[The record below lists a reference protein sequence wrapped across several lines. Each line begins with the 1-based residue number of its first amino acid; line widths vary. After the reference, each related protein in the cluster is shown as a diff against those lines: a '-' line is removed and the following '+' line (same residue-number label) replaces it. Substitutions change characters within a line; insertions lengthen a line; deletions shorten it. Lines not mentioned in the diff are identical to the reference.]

1 MAQRRGLFARGGE
14 PASNGGVTQQRK
26 SATCPG
32 PTKSPSDVR
41 DDSRHR
47 TTFLGVPNGE
57 GCSKLNATVLQTEQL
72 HMTRALYCVIHVVCV
87 AALFSA
93 ILSAATAEPKRVLLI
108 NSYGREFAPWNEY
121 AKEIRSQ
128 LQDEWEGPLDIY
140 ELSLTTALFGKGE
153 RDFAS
158 YLHALFSDRELDIIL
173 TTGAPAADFVVQ
185 FRQNLFPGTPVVLAA
200 VNQQLVPYSALSAN
214 DAVAPVNIDLIGA
227 IENILQVLPDT
238 NNIAVVMG
246 NSRHEQ
252 NFVEQMRTA
261 LQPLANRVTFTWF
274 NELSFNEMMQRA
286 AKLPSHSA
294 IFWLA
299 LIVDAAGASHQE
311 FDAMTLLRAVANAPI
326 FSFVD
331 AYLGKGIVGG
341 PLISVRDVGNA
352 AAHAAVRILDGGT
365 PGDVRTSPIVLG
377 TPKFDWRELQRWNI
391 SESRLPP
398 GSKVLFRPPTAWD
411 QYRWQI
417 ILIATAFLLQSA
429 LIAGLGF
436 EHRRRRNA
444 EILARRSMGELAN
457 MNRVATAGELSASIA
472 HEMKQPLAAM
482 VTNVRAGLRWLGAAE
497 PNLEETRVA
506 LQNVVKD
513 GNRAAEVIDSV
524 RAMFKKE
531 QTERTPLNLNDL
543 IRSVLYLLRDELQPQ
558 HIILRTNLDPQ
569 LPPVQGHRGELQQV
583 ILNLVR
589 NAADAMKDIT
599 YRPRVLTI
607 KSETQPPNDV
617 LISIADSG
625 SGINP
630 KDINHIFDAFFTTK
644 SNGMGMGLSICKSII
659 DDHGGRL
666 WASPNL
672 KHGSVFNV
680 SLPID
685 KAASQSGKIFAA

>member
-1 MAQRRGLFARGGE
+1 LRVAVSRLATAELLNKEKARRL
-14 PASNGGVTQQRK
+14 
-26 SATCPG
+26 CPR
-32 PTKSPSDVR
+32 PTKSPSELR
-41 DDSRHR
+41 DGSRHR
-47 TTFLGVPNGE
+47 TTFLGVPNGK
-57 GCSKLNATVLQTEQL
+57 GCSKVNATVLQTEQL

-93 ILSAATAEPKRVLLI
+93 TLSAATAEPKRVLLI

-158 YLHALFSDRELDIIL
+158 YLHALFSDREPDIIL

-286 AKLPSHSA
+286 AKLPPHSA

-341 PLISVRDVGNA
+341 PLISVRDVGQA

-365 PGDVRTSPIVLG
+365 PGDVKTLPIVFG

-513 GNRAAEVIDSV
+513 GNRAAEVIDTV

-625 SGINP
+625 SGIDP
-630 KDINHIFDAFFTTK
+630 KDIDHIFDAFFTTK

>member
-1 MAQRRGLFARGGE
+1 VYGAAKRG
-14 PASNGGVTQQRK
+14 SCN
-26 SATCPG
+26 
-32 PTKSPSDVR
+32 
-41 DDSRHR
+41 
-47 TTFLGVPNGE
+47 
-57 GCSKLNATVLQTEQL
+57 
-72 HMTRALYCVIHVVCV
+72 MTRALYCVIHVVCV
-87 AALFSA
+87 AALF
-93 ILSAATAEPKRVLLI
+93 AATLGAAAAEPKRVLLI

-121 AKEIRSQ
+121 ATEIRSQ

-153 RDFAS
+153 RDFAN
-158 YLHALFSDRELDIIL
+158 YLHALFSDREPDLIL
-173 TTGAPAADFVVQ
+173 TTGAPAAGFIIQ
-185 FRQNLFPGTPVVLAA
+185 YRQNLFPATPVLLAA
-200 VNQQLVPYSALSAN
+200 VDQQLVPYSSLGAN
-214 DAVAPVNIDLIGA
+214 DAAAPININLVGS
-227 IENILQVLPDT
+227 IENILQLLPDT

-246 NSRHEQ
+246 NSVHEQ
-252 NFVEQMRTA
+252 NFVEQMHA
-261 LQPLANRVTFTWF
+261 AFQPLANLVTFTWF
-274 NELSFNEMMQRA
+274 NDLSFNDMMKQA
-286 AKLPSHSA
+286 ARLPPHSA

-299 LIVDAAGASHQE
+299 LILDAAGVSHQE

-341 PLISVRDVGNA
+341 PLISVRDVGKA
-352 AAHAAVRILDGGT
+352 AAHAAVRILDGET
-365 PGDVRTSPIVLG
+365 PADVRASPIGFG

-398 GSKVLFRPPTAWD
+398 ESKILFRPATAWD

-417 ILIATAFLLQSA
+417 SLIAAAFLLQSA
-429 LIAGLGF
+429 LIAGLAF

-444 EILARRSMGELAN
+444 EIVARRSMGELAN

-482 VTNVRAGLRWLGAAE
+482 VTNVRAGLRWLGADE
-497 PNLEETRVA
+497 PNLEETRAA

-531 QTERTPLNLNDL
+531 QTERTQLNMNDL
-543 IRSVLYLLRDELQPQ
+543 ISSVLYLLRDELRPQ
-558 HIILRTNLDPQ
+558 DIILRTNLDPQ

-589 NAADAMKDIT
+589 NAVDAMKDIT
-599 YRPRVLTI
+599 YRPRVLTV
-607 KSETQPPNDV
+607 KSEVQPPNEV
-617 LISIADSG
+617 LVSVADSG
-625 SGINP
+625 TGIDP
-630 KDINHIFDAFFTTK
+630 KDIDRIFNAFFTTK

-666 WASPNL
+666 WALPNL
-672 KHGSVFNV
+672 KYGSVFNI

-685 KAASQSGKIFAA
+685 KVAYQSGKPFAA